1 MGRII
6 WDPGKRRTRRCKRRQ
21 DAARLEDRP
30 RRHATEYV
38 DPESGRLAAHAR
50 RPSCHPAALTARHY
64 ATPHRPAFS
73 ATIPPSDALPLDP
86 AVPHSDLPPHASTPG
101 RSAFTPFE
109 LPTAAA
115 LPGLQSQSELTAAAL
130 PPCTTSPLA
139 ARSLHPLST
148 PQAIPPSDALPLDPA
163 VPHSDLPPHASTP
176 GRSAFTPFELPT
188 AAALPGLQ
196 SQSELTAAALPP
208 CTTSP
213 LAARSLHP
221 LSTPQ
226 AIPPSV
232 YDKPIAS

>member
-1 MGRII
+1 LKSEVENRLGAAVVLWSACTPAAITLQL
-6 WDPGKRRTRRCKRRQ
+6 KRLKEVS
-21 DAARLEDRP
+21 A
-30 RRHATEYV
+30 
-38 DPESGRLAAHAR
+38 GRL
-50 RPSCHPAALTARHY
+50 LTA
-64 ATPHRPAFS
+64 
-73 ATIPPSDALPLDP
+73 
-86 AVPHSDLPPHASTPG
+86 
-101 RSAFTPFE
+101 
-109 LPTAAA
+109 
-115 LPGLQSQSELTAAAL
+115 
-130 PPCTTSPLA
+130 
-139 ARSLHPLST
+139 
-148 PQAIPPSDALPLDPA
+148 
-163 VPHSDLPPHASTP
+163 